1 MINVFILHLVGYIFL
16 EDVIVDEKSCPFVNL
31 FKFYAVFFT
40 VYSSVS
46 SFINSIPGFT
56 ICTIF
61 FPTHRITS
69 QITRIAKGACHLYI
83 PVIMAS
89 VPYPQILLCLH
100 LPFMILPAT
109 SSLHLMTIQ
118 SSPPKCY
125 TNGTVRYL
133 ISRAFLTSP
142 TGYTLA
148 STHPSNAAIDRCSI
162 IQTLN
167 GYFAVKDR

>member
-16 EDVIVDEKSCPFVNL
+16 EDVIEDEKSCPFVNL

-40 VYSSVS
+40 GYSSVS

-69 QITRIAKGACHLYI
+69 QITRMAKGACHLYI
-83 PVIMAS
+83 PVINGLS
-89 VPYPQILLCLH
+89 TVPID
-100 LPFMILPAT
+100 
-109 SSLHLMTIQ
+109 SSLLAPAIHD
-118 SSPPKCY
+118 SSCHFFFASDDYIVKPKCY

-133 ISRAFLTSP
+133 ISRTFLTSP

-148 STHPSNAAIDRCSI
+148 STHPSNAAIDAR
-162 IQTLN
+162 
-167 GYFAVKDR
+167 